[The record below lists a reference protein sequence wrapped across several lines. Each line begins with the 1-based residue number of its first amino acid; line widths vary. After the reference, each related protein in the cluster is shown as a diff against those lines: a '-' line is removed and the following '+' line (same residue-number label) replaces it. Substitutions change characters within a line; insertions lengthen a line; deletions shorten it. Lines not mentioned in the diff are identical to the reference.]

1 MKDLSKI
8 KKEHLLKIATSASV
22 VVATSLVVI
31 KGIAWIKT
39 GSVAMMGSLLDSIL
53 DAAAAGL
60 NMYFVRRALKP
71 ADERHRFGHG
81 KAEPVGGVFQAMIIG
96 GSAIFLAAESVRRF
110 FEPEMPT
117 NSELGI
123 IIMVI
128 SSVIVSG
135 LVLLQ
140 RYVVKR
146 TDSLVIA
153 GDALHGFGD
162 IMINVGVIF
171 ALFITTRFNAP
182 FVDPVIGI
190 LLSGILFRGSYEI
203 GTNAMR
209 QLMDTEFTPEE
220 RQKIR
225 DVAMSNPNVS
235 DLHDLR
241 TRRAGLTSFIQLHIE
256 LDGNLNLTAA
266 HDIADAV
273 EADIRKAFPGSEV
286 LIHQDPHGIEI
297 VSQFLR
303 A

>member
-8 KKEHLLKIATSASV
+8 KKERLLKIATSASV
-22 VVATSLVVI
+22 VVATLLVLI
-31 KGIAWIKT
+31 KGVAWIKT

-60 NMYFVRRALKP
+60 NMYFVRRALEP

-81 KAEPVGGVFQAMIIG
+81 KAEPLGAVFQAMIIG
-96 GSAIFLAAESVRRF
+96 GSAIFLAAESIRRF

-123 IIMVI
+123 IIMLI

-162 IMINVGVIF
+162 IMINVGVIV
-171 ALFITTRFNAP
+171 ALYVSTRFDAP
-182 FVDPVIGI
+182 FTDPVIGI

-203 GTNAMR
+203 GRNAMR

-225 DVAMSNPNVS
+225 DIALSNPNVS

-256 LDGNLNLTAA
+256 LDGDLNLTDA
-266 HDIADAV
+266 HEIADAV
-273 EADIRKAFPGSEV
+273 EADIRKAFPDSEV
-286 LIHQDPHGIEI
+286 LIHQDPRGIEI

>member
-8 KKEHLLKIATSASV
+8 KKERLLKIATSASV
-22 VVATSLVVI
+22 VVATSLVLI
-31 KGIAWIKT
+31 KGVAWVKT

-53 DAAAAGL
+53 DAAAAVL

-81 KAEPVGGVFQAMIIG
+81 KAEPVGAVFQAMIIG

-135 LVLLQ
+135 LVMLQ

-171 ALFITTRFNAP
+171 ALFIATRFNAP

-220 RQKIR
+220 RQNIR
-225 DVAMSNPNVS
+225 DIAMSNPHVS

-256 LDGNLNLTAA
+256 LDGNMNLTEA

-273 EADIRKAFPGSEV
+273 EIEIRQAFPGSEV
-286 LIHQDPHGIEI
+286 LIHQDPQGMENI
-297 VSQFLR
+297 SQFLR

>member
-1 MKDLSKI
+1 MKDIGKT
-8 KKEHLLKIATSASV
+8 KKERLLKIATSASV
-22 VVATSLVVI
+22 VVATLLVLI
-31 KGIAWIKT
+31 KGVAWVKT

-53 DAAAAGL
+53 DAAAAVL

-81 KAEPVGGVFQAMIIG
+81 KAEPLGGVFQAMIIG
-96 GSAIFLAAESVRRF
+96 GSAIFLAAESIRRF

-162 IMINVGVIF
+162 IMINVGVII
-171 ALFITTRFNAP
+171 ALFVATRFDAP
-182 FVDPVIGI
+182 FIDPVIGI

-203 GTNAMR
+203 GRNAMR
-209 QLMDTEFTPEE
+209 QLMDAEFTPEE

-225 DVAMSNPNVS
+225 EIAMSNPNIS

-256 LDGNLNLTAA
+256 LDGSMNLTEA
-266 HDIADAV
+266 HEIADAV
-273 EADIRKAFPGSEV
+273 ELEIRRAFPDSEV
-286 LIHQDPHGIEI
+286 LIHQDPHGKEN

>member
-1 MKDLSKI
+1 MKDLNKTR
-8 KKEHLLKIATSASV
+8 KERLLKIATSASV
-22 VVATSLVVI
+22 LVAASLVLI
-31 KGIAWIKT
+31 KGIAWLKT
-39 GSVAMMGSLLDSIL
+39 GSVAMLGSLLDSIL

-81 KAEPVGGVFQAMIIG
+81 KAEPLGGVFQAMIIG
-96 GSAIFLAAESVRRF
+96 ASALFLSAESIRRF

-128 SSVIVSG
+128 SSVLVSG
-135 LVLLQ
+135 LVMLQ
-140 RYVVKR
+140 RYVVRR
-146 TDSLVIA
+146 TDSLVVA

-171 ALFITTRFNAP
+171 ALFVSTRFDAP
-182 FVDPVIGI
+182 LIDPVIGI
-190 LLSGILFRGSYEI
+190 LLAGILFRGSYEI
-203 GTNAMR
+203 GRNSTR
-209 QLMDTEFTPEE
+209 QLMDAEFTPEE

-225 DVAMSNPNVS
+225 EIAMSNPNVS

-256 LDGNLNLTAA
+256 LDGNMNLMEA
-266 HDIADAV
+266 HEIADAV
-273 EADIRKAFPGSEV
+273 EADIRKEFPDSEV
-286 LIHQDPHGIEI
+286 LIHQDPQGIEV

>member
-8 KKEHLLKIATSASV
+8 KKERLLKIATSASV
-22 VVATSLVVI
+22 VVATLLVVI
-31 KGIAWIKT
+31 KGVAWVKT

-81 KAEPVGGVFQAMIIG
+81 KAEPLGGVFQAMIIG

-162 IMINVGVIF
+162 IMINVGVII
-171 ALFITTRFNAP
+171 ALFVATRFDAP
-182 FVDPVIGI
+182 FIDPVIGI
-190 LLSGILFRGSYEI
+190 LLCGILFRGSYEI
-203 GTNAMR
+203 GKNAMR
-209 QLMDTEFTPEE
+209 QLMDAEFTPKE

-225 DVAMSNPNVS
+225 DIAMSNPNVS

-256 LDGNLNLTAA
+256 LDGNMNLTDA
-266 HDIADAV
+266 HEIADAV
-273 EADIRKAFPGSEV
+273 EIEIRQAFPGSEV
-286 LIHQDPHGIEI
+286 LIHQDPHGMEN

>member
-1 MKDLSKI
+1 MTELNKTR
-8 KKEHLLKIATSASV
+8 KERLLRIATSASV
-22 VVATSLVVI
+22 LVATSLVII
-31 KGIAWIKT
+31 KGIAWFKT
-39 GSVAMMGSLLDSIL
+39 GSVAMLGSLLDSIL
-53 DAAAAGL
+53 DAAAAGI

-71 ADERHRFGHG
+71 ADQRYRFGHG
-81 KAEPVGGVFQAMIIG
+81 KAEPLGGVFQAMIIG
-96 GSAIFLAAESVRRF
+96 GSALFLAAESIRRF

-123 IIMVI
+123 YIMVI
-128 SSVIVSG
+128 SSVIVAG

-146 TDSLVIA
+146 TDSLVVA

-162 IMINVGVIF
+162 IMINIGVII
-171 ALFITTRFNAP
+171 ALFVSTRFNAP
-182 FVDPVIGI
+182 FIDPVVGI

-209 QLMDTEFTPEE
+209 QLMDAEFSPEE
-220 RQKIR
+220 RKKIR
-225 DVAMSNPNVS
+225 EIAMSNPNVS

-256 LDGNLNLTAA
+256 LDGKLNLFEA
-266 HDIADAV
+266 HEIADEV
-273 EADIRKAFPGSEV
+273 ELEIRREFPDSEV
-286 LIHQDPHGIEI
+286 LIHQDPHGIEV

>member
-1 MKDLSKI
+1 MKDLSKT
-8 KKEHLLKIATSASV
+8 KKERLLKIATSASV
-22 VVATSLVVI
+22 VVATLLVLI
-31 KGIAWIKT
+31 KGVAWVKT

-81 KAEPVGGVFQAMIIG
+81 KAEPLGGVFQAMIIG
-96 GSAIFLAAESVRRF
+96 GSAIFLSAESIRRF

-162 IMINVGVIF
+162 IMINIGVII
-171 ALFITTRFNAP
+171 ALFVSTRFDAP
-182 FVDPVIGI
+182 FIDPVIGI

-203 GTNAMR
+203 GRNSMR
-209 QLMDTEFTPEE
+209 QLMDAEFTPEE

-225 DVAMSNPNVS
+225 DIALGNPNVS

-241 TRRAGLTSFIQLHIE
+241 TRRAGLTSFIQLHVE
-256 LDGNLNLTAA
+256 LDGSMNLHEA
-266 HDIADAV
+266 HEIADAV
-273 EADIRKAFPGSEV
+273 EADIRKAFPDSEV
-286 LIHQDPHGIEI
+286 LIHQDPQGMENI
-297 VSQFLR
+297 SKFLR
-303 A
+303 V